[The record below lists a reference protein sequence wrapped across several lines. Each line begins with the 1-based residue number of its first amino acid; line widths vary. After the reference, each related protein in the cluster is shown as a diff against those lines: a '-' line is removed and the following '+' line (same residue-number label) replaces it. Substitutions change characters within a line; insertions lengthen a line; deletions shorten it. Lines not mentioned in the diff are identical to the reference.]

1 VSAGGAT
8 TGRAALAVALA
19 VSLSA
24 GAAAAAWCTS
34 LAPCALAPLWLLL
47 PVLLRGDA
55 AMRAP
60 RTVRAAVAL
69 AGGWALACAGLLLV
83 RVDAPWDVVM
93 RTTPS
98 SHPPFGEH
106 PVTRR
111 AGWPWPGVEGA
122 CSNSLGCDR
131 VPFAMG
137 VDALLVNLGLW
148 SGLAWLLLRQRA
160 PDRLVALVVPAA
172 LAAAV
177 AGLVGGWQLV
187 PMFD

>member
-1 VSAGGAT
+1 MRAGGAA
-8 TGRAALAVALA
+8 TGRAALALALA
-19 VSLSA
+19 ALLSA
-24 GAAAAAWCTS
+24 GAALAAWRTT
-34 LAPCALAPLWLLL
+34 LAPCALAPLWPLL

-55 AMRAP
+55 AVGAP

-69 AGGWALACAGLLLV
+69 ALGWALVGAGLLLV
-83 RVDAPWDVVM
+83 RLDAPLDVVSQS
-93 RTTPS
+93 TPS

-137 VDALLVNLGLW
+137 VDALLANLAFW
-148 SGLAWLLLRQRA
+148 SGLAWAWLRRRA
-160 PDRLVALVVPAA
+160 PAELGALVVPVA

-177 AGLVGGWQLV
+177 AGIFGGWQLV

>member
-1 VSAGGAT
+1 MSSGGAT
-8 TGRAALAVALA
+8 TARAALAAALA
-19 VSLSA
+19 ALLSA
-24 GAAAAAWCTS
+24 GAAVAAWRTT

-69 AGGWALACAGLLLV
+69 ALGWALVGVGLLLV
-83 RVDAPWDVVM
+83 RLDAPWDVVSQ
-93 RTTPS
+93 TTPS

-122 CSNSLGCDR
+122 RSNSLGCDR
-131 VPFAMG
+131 VPFDMG
-137 VDALLVNLGLW
+137 VDALLGNLAFW
-148 SGLAWLLLRQRA
+148 AGLAWCWLRRRA
-160 PDRLVALVVPAA
+160 PAQLGALVAPTA

-177 AGLVGGWQLV
+177 AGVFGGWQLV

>member
-1 VSAGGAT
+1 VTAGGAT

-19 VSLSA
+19 ALLSA
-24 GAAAAAWCTS
+24 GAALAAWRTT

-47 PVLLRGDA
+47 PVLLCGDA

-69 AGGWALACAGLLLV
+69 ALGWALVCVGLLLV
-83 RVDAPWDVVM
+83 RLDAPWDVVSA
-93 RTTPS
+93 TTPR
-98 SHPPFGEH
+98 SHPLFGEH

-122 CSNSLGCDR
+122 RSNSLGCDR
-131 VPFAMG
+131 VPFALG
-137 VDALLVNLGLW
+137 VDALLGNLAFW
-148 SGLAWLLLRQRA
+148 AGLAWLLLRRRA
-160 PDRLVALVVPAA
+160 PDRFGALVVPAA

-177 AGLVGGWQLV
+177 AGLVGGWPLV